1 MNRRPGLAVGLRLVL
16 AIVLTGLAVV
26 VGVHRPAAD
35 VVSAAPAQ
43 LVPLTSDQQVLAAS
57 AALDRIV
64 EVTRDPDGR
73 LVMVL
78 PADVDPLTLEQ
89 ENPAPPAYPPGSGW
103 VLAAAAALAGLAVL
117 QRPLLVGAAALAG
130 SAAAVGLLVGGS
142 PVPALWWAVAAAALA
157 ALTLA
162 LQPRR
167 PARRGAGAARR

>member
-1 MNRRPGLAVGLRLVL
+1 MNRRPGLAVGLRRVL
-16 AIVLTGLAVV
+16 AVVLTGLAVL
-26 VGVHRPAAD
+26 VGVHRPTAD
-35 VVSAAPAQ
+35 VVRAAPDQ

-64 EVTRDPDGR
+64 EVTRDPEGR

-89 ENPAPPAYPPGSGW
+89 ENPAPLDYPPGSGW
-103 VLAAAAALAGLAVL
+103 VLVAAAALAVLAV
-117 QRPLLVGAAALAG
+117 RRRTLLVGAAALAG

-142 PVPALWWAVAAAALA
+142 PVPALWWAVAAVALT

-162 LQPRR
+162 LPRR
-167 PARRGAGAARR
+167 AARRGAGSPTR

>member
-16 AIVLTGLAVV
+16 AVVLTGLAVL

-43 LVPLTSDQQVLAAS
+43 LVPLTSDQQVLTAS

-78 PADVDPLTLEQ
+78 PADVDPLTLGQ
-89 ENPAPPAYPPGSGW
+89 ENPAPPDYPPR
-103 VLAAAAALAGLAVL
+103 LGL
-117 QRPLLVGAAALAG
+117 GAR
-130 SAAAVGLLVGGS
+130 GGRC
-142 PVPALWWAVAAAALA
+142 P
-157 ALTLA
+157 
-162 LQPRR
+162 
-167 PARRGAGAARR
+167 RGAGGAPAAPASRCGSAGRVGRRRRAAGRREPRPDTVVGGGRRRPRRAHPRTAAPPTGSTRRGSR